1 MAAVA
6 GKMAFMEPFDIN
18 GTLQIPQIGT
28 FNGHPVA
35 AAAGLAM
42 MKTLL
47 ADGGMAAAMRHG
59 EQLKDGIAVRVLCQD
74 ICKQYHLWLITCF
87 THSVFCKLLACL
99 TK

>member
-6 GKMAFMEPFDIN
+6 GKMAFMEPFDMD
-18 GTLQIPQIGT
+18 GTLRIPQIGT

-47 ADGGMAAAMRHG
+47 ADGEMARAIRHG
-59 EQLKDGIAVRVLCQD
+59 ELLKAGIAVRVLCQQTFGWC
-74 ICKQYHLWLITCF
+74 ICD
-87 THSVFCKLLACL
+87 
-99 TK
+99 